1 VAARTWEQECKLA
14 APCKWVAPCKL
25 VELCKAKV
33 RRSVVARL
41 ADKLWAGSKGRKPE
55 SLTAD

>member
-1 VAARTWEQECKLA
+1 MVDTWLPVHTSGEARTWEQA
-14 APCKWVAPCKL
+14 CKL
-25 VELCKAKV
+25 VVPCKAKV